1 MHNRL
6 KQDQLFVILPTE
18 YLHYLPLILG
28 DMRMDVKLSRQ
39 MTRPAHSE
47 FWEKQGEKIAEQPPA
62 VEPSDELFTMPWTA
76 EAKELMKKVPEGILE
91 MAVKNAEE
99 FAQEKGYQEVSKNSL
114 EELMAKLGMNLDDM
128 LG

>member
-1 MHNRL
+1 
-6 KQDQLFVILPTE
+6 
-18 YLHYLPLILG
+18 
-28 DMRMDVKLSRQ
+28 
-39 MTRPAHSE
+39 
-47 FWEKQGEKIAEQPPA
+47 
-62 VEPSDELFTMPWTA
+62 
-76 EAKELMKKVPEGILE
+76 MKNVPEGILE